1 MTIKRLFLLVLTLT
15 FAGCESAPAR
25 RAPQAEAVQS
35 AVATSSQTAASAEAA
50 ADPIKAK
57 VNEEAAIASALE
69 QLSKGKNDY
78 LIAPA
83 DLISVQVYQDQEMN
97 RRVRVGQNGAI
108 SLPLVGQVQ
117 VGGLTVVDA
126 EAAIALALKKYLVNP
141 QVTLFIEEYGNK
153 TIYVLGE
160 VTRPGS
166 YPIPAESRLTVLEA
180 VSTAGGFTPIAAQDR
195 TKVLRKVNG
204 QSQSIHVEVTAITQK
219 GEKDK
224 DIQLQPND
232 IVYVPQAF
240 F

>member
-1 MTIKRLFLLVLTLT
+1 MKKSLAPAFAMLFG
-15 FAGCESAPAR
+15 ACSGAPAR
-25 RAPQAEAVQS
+25 PAAEAP
-35 AVATSSQTAASAEAA
+35 APAAAASTAPTAVPKADAA
-50 ADPIKAK
+50 AAKAA
-57 VNEEAAIASALE
+57 EEAAIASALE
-69 QLSKGKNDY
+69 ALNKGKVDY
-78 LIAPA
+78 TIAPA
-83 DLISVQVYQDQEMN
+83 DLISVQVYQDPDMN
-97 RRVRVGQNGAI
+97 RRVRVGQNGTI
-108 SLPLVGQVQ
+108 SLPLVGPIQ

-126 EAAIALALKKYLVNP
+126 EAAIAQKLKKYLVNP

-153 TIYVLGE
+153 SIYVLGE
-160 VTRPGS
+160 VNRPGS

-204 QSQSIHVEVTAITQK
+204 QSQSIQVEVTAITQK